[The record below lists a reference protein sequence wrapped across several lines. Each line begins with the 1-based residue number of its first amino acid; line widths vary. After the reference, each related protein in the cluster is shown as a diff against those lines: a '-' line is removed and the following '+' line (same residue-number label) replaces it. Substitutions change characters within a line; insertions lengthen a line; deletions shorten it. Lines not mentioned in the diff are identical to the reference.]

1 MGLEQMV
8 AYANLQGNPIIKLKE
23 FLDRQN
29 NYKKTNEIDKWRFVG
44 YVLELSYE
52 GAKIITNDTYKLMV
66 GGIPR
71 GSFLILVPADFRN
84 TQPHFSLLRVKGI
97 SSTPLTQQVQQT
109 YFEMHKRSMPELDL
123 WTQADLQWGALE
135 CDVLGMFYAD
145 PNKADQLAF
154 SGDVN
159 NVVSAHRY
167 EVYAP
172 DEEVLS
178 LIVNGIVRKENRE
191 TIGKLRTMECMFEA
205 EKQQSYNIPVQI
217 SMRDFMGCRTAM
229 FGKTRLGKS
238 NVVKLIAQG
247 MLDATAES
255 RNVGQLI
262 FDING
267 EYANDSD
274 QDNVSLRSANPERCE
289 VYALTRRKGTPS
301 KLLKLNFYENA
312 SACKDILGS
321 LLNNAGRSS
330 IYVTA
335 FASVILPT
343 PEEMKE
349 MDISQRIHAIR
360 RIQIYWAILKEAGF
374 ATDETKLTKLNYM
387 YANLVKPLDPHFSLE
402 ARERVFGKKSVPK
415 EPNSLSEI
423 VEELRAFIDCYR
435 NKNENQKNAFGK
447 EIFEKDDL
455 SLLEFLFPR
464 SGRGPA
470 MLSQFKIYHSAQAGD
485 FIAEIIQY
493 LEEGKTVILDLGN
506 ANDDIRKYFS
516 DLLSKAVFREQE
528 DHFLNNNLGNRYIQ
542 LYFEEAHNLFPPNT
556 KDNQDVYSRFAK
568 EGAKFHIGMVYSTQS
583 PSTISK
589 ELLVK
594 TENFFVGHLASMD
607 ETKALTHTQIAF
619 AGVEDDILRAKTP
632 GYMRMLTMSN
642 RFVIPVQANL
652 YQPERGDRD
661 GIFIQR
667 KTSI

>member
-8 AYANLQGNPIIKLKE
+8 ANANLQGNPITKLKD
-23 FLDRQN
+23 FLDKQN
-29 NYKKTNEIDKWRFVG
+29 NYKKTNEVDKWRFVG

-52 GAKIITNDTYKLMV
+52 GAKIITNDTYKMMV

-71 GSFLILVPADFRN
+71 GSFLILVPSDFRN
-84 TQPHFSLLRVKGI
+84 TQPHFSLLRVKGV
-97 SSTPLTQQVQQT
+97 SATPLTQQVQQT

-145 PNKADQLAF
+145 PNKADKLAF

-172 DEEVLS
+172 DEELLS
-178 LIVNGIVRKENRE
+178 LIVNGTVRDDSKEV
-191 TIGKLRTMECMFEA
+191 IGKLRTMECMFEA

-247 MLDATAES
+247 MLDATKENN
-255 RNVGQLI
+255 NVGQLI

-274 QDNVSLRSANPERCE
+274 QDNVSLRSANPDRCE
-289 VYALTRRKGTPS
+289 VYALTQRPGTPS

-312 SACKDILGS
+312 SACKDILGT
-321 LLNNAGRSS
+321 LLSSVGRNAM
-330 IYVTA
+330 YVTA
-335 FASVILPT
+335 FQSVVLPT
-343 PEEMKE
+343 PEEMNE
-349 MDISQRIHAIR
+349 MDIKEKNHAIR

-374 ATDETKLTKLNYM
+374 SVDESKLKSLRYM
-387 YANLVKPLDPHFSLE
+387 YSTAIKPLEPHFNNE
-402 ARERVFGKKSVPK
+402 VRGRVYGKDNVP
-415 EPNSLSEI
+415 EQPTDLAGI
-423 VEELRAFIDCYR
+423 VEELRAFVTYLR
-435 NKNENQKNAFGK
+435 ENNDDQRAAFGK
-447 EIFEKDDL
+447 EVFEKDDMM
-455 SLLEFLFPR
+455 LLDFLFPK
-464 SGRGPA
+464 SGRGPV
-470 MLSQFKIYHSAQAGD
+470 MLAQFKMYHSAQAGD
-485 FIAEIIQY
+485 FVIEILQY
-493 LEEGKTVILDLGN
+493 LSEGKTVILDLGN
-506 ANDDIRKYFS
+506 ANDEVRKYFS

-528 DHFLNNNLGNRYIQ
+528 KLFVSNSLGDNYIE

-589 ELLVK
+589 ELLVQ

-619 AGVEDDILRAKTP
+619 SGVEDDILRAKTP

-652 YQPERGDRD
+652 YQPKRGE
-661 GIFIQR
+661 
-667 KTSI
+667 

>member
-1 MGLEQMV
+1 MGLEQMM
-8 AYANLQGNPIIKLKE
+8 AAANLQGNPIVKLKD
-23 FLDRQN
+23 FLEKQN
-29 NYKKTNEIDKWRFVG
+29 NYKKTSEVDKWRFVG

-71 GSFLILVPADFRN
+71 GSFLILVPSDFKN
-84 TQPHFSLLRVKGI
+84 TQPHFSLLRVKGV
-97 SSTPLTQQVQQT
+97 SATPLTQQVQQT

-145 PNKADQLAF
+145 PSKADKLAF

-172 DEEVLS
+172 DEELLS
-178 LIVNGIVRKENRE
+178 LIVNGTVRDDHVE
-191 TIGKLRTMECMFEA
+191 TIGKLRTMECMFEI
-205 EKQQSYNIPVQI
+205 EKQQSNNIPVNI

-247 MLDATAES
+247 MLDSTKES
-255 RNVGQLI
+255 KNVGQLI

-289 VYALTRRKGTPS
+289 VYALTQRTGTPS

-312 SACKDILGS
+312 SACKDILGTMLS
-321 LLNNAGRSS
+321 NAGRSS
-330 IYVTA
+330 IYVMG
-335 FASVILPT
+335 FSSVVLPT
-343 PEEMKE
+343 PEEMNE
-349 MDISQRIHAIR
+349 MDIREKNHAIR
-360 RIQIYWAILKEAGF
+360 EIQIYWAILKEAGF
-374 ATDETKLTKLNYM
+374 AIDEGKLRTLRYM
-387 YANLVKPLDPHFSLE
+387 YSSNIKPLEPHFSVDV
-402 ARERVFGKKSVPK
+402 RSRVYGNNNVP
-415 EPNSLSEI
+415 EQPIDINGM
-423 VEELRAFIDCYR
+423 VEEFKAFMNCYR
-435 NKNENQKNAFGK
+435 NNNEDQRVAFGK
-447 EIFEKDDL
+447 DVFEKDEL
-455 SLLEFLFPR
+455 SLLEFLCPR
-464 SGRGPA
+464 AGRGPA
-470 MLSQFKIYHSAQAGD
+470 MLAQFRMYHSAKAGD
-485 FIAEIIQY
+485 FVVEIVQS
-493 LEEGKTVILDLGN
+493 LKDGKTIILDLGN
-506 ANDDIRKYFS
+506 ASDEIRRYFS
-516 DLLSKAVFREQE
+516 DLLSRAVFKEQE
-528 DHFLNNNLGNRYIQ
+528 ERFVNNSLGNDYIE
-542 LYFEEAHNLFPPNT
+542 LYFEEAHNLFPPTT

-589 ELLVK
+589 ELLVQ
-594 TENFFVGHLASMD
+594 TENFFVGHLASID

-619 AGVEDDILRAKTP
+619 SGVEDDILRAKTP

-642 RFVIPVQANL
+642 RFVVPVQANL
-652 YQPERGDRD
+652 YQPKRGE
-661 GIFIQR
+661 
-667 KTSI
+667 